1 MRMAPET
8 VKHNHHPMAT
18 VSESP
23 EDSPNPNSPAPT
35 PLPPPSDYPSKSE
48 SKVLEQATP
57 WIDYAVEQAL
67 LYQKIIEQNINA
79 TIEASRSRLSEFGS
93 TSAAHF
99 NQTIDSLEDVKSQL
113 AVYEN
118 MMFGKVKEGIKIAAS
133 HPMITGGIAV
143 GLGVLVLK
151 RPRRFLYYNTLRLFV
166 SEESWLSKADIR
178 VKELRQSIDRLKTES
193 VKLERS
199 ASVAEEDLIRGRKKL
214 RHAGKQIQSVIHSAY
229 KIERQAA
236 GLKDILG
243 ELPSREASRFRSQVS
258 FLNISMQALCLKIY
272 IASAI
277 MKLQCSFIPIPV
289 IA

>member
-99 NQTIDSLEDVKSQL
+99 NQTIVRFSKSFILFIFKLRIRRNGSLCD
-113 AVYEN
+113 
-118 MMFGKVKEGIKIAAS
+118 F
-133 HPMITGGIAV
+133 
-143 GLGVLVLK
+143 
-151 RPRRFLYYNTLRLFV
+151 FV
-166 SEESWLSKADIR
+166 
-178 VKELRQSIDRLKTES
+178 IDR
-193 VKLERS
+193 
-199 ASVAEEDLIRGRKKL
+199 IHL
-214 RHAGKQIQSVIHSAY
+214 RMSS
-229 KIERQAA
+229 
-236 GLKDILG
+236 
-243 ELPSREASRFRSQVS
+243 PSLLFTRT
-258 FLNISMQALCLKIY
+258 
-272 IASAI
+272 
-277 MKLQCSFIPIPV
+277 
-289 IA
+289 